1 MYLNNINFVCRKA
14 TAIDGQNDAL
24 EGEDEKDLEP
34 AVEKPKKIKKRKGQ
48 TTATTSEVEEE
59 KDSVSPKRKPKKS
72 AVDDAAEEVM
82 PKTKKEYLGQRLKRR
97 QALVLNLTKMK
108 GERVG
113 GLRRVELLLKNRIMT
128 LLLQVLLR
136 NSRNMSH

>member
-1 MYLNNINFVCRKA
+1 MYVEKQQQLI
-14 TAIDGQNDAL
+14 GQNNAL
-24 EGEDEKDLEP
+24 EGEDENDLEP
-34 AVEKPKKIKKRKGQ
+34 AVEKPKKIKKRKEK
-48 TTATTSEVEEE
+48 TTATTSGIEEE
-59 KDSVSPKRKPKKS
+59 KYSVSPKRKPKKS